1 MMLLGL
7 LKGFFLSVWRSG
19 CEEFFWS
26 TVDWIVSNQ
35 KWLISTSFAIGF
47 GAAFVEWFVEHDFA
61 TVIIIFFAVSF
72 IVFIGLLVGITV
84 IWGGEKF
91 DNWISNAQANKVQ
104 VWPVIGFSCEDLGQS
119 PKWKISNNGATAFN
133 ITSKPI
139 VSGPYYSVLE
149 EIPKLELGG
158 FVEAKF
164 VQYESPGESRGPVFF
179 LEPAFEAAYGSNTDW
194 KIIPVALTYKNGLG
208 HQFLSEWTIHWKCH
222 NGISKTRIE
231 PKETQPLDLAPTNF
245 PAPCRPQA
253 LHSTGRN
260 RTRADRIC
268 HPQHDAAK

>member
-1 MMLLGL
+1 MLLGL
-7 LKGFFLSVWRSG
+7 FKRFFLSVWRSG
-19 CEEFFWS
+19 CEEFFWR
-26 TVDWIVSNQ
+26 TVDWIVSNR
-35 KWLISTSFAIGF
+35 KWLMSTSVGIGF
-47 GAAFVEWFVEHDFA
+47 VAAFLEWFVEHNFA
-61 TVIIIFFAVSF
+61 AAIIVFTAVSF
-72 IVFIGLLVGITV
+72 IVFAGLVFGVTV

-91 DNWISNAQANKVQ
+91 DNWISNAQANKVEL
-104 VWPVIGFSCEDLGQS
+104 WPVIGFSCEDLGQS

-149 EIPKLELGG
+149 EIPKLELRG

-231 PKETQPLDLAPTNF
+231 PKEAQPLDLAPSNF
-245 PAPCRPQA
+245 PAPCRPRA

-260 RTRADRIC
+260 RTPADRIC